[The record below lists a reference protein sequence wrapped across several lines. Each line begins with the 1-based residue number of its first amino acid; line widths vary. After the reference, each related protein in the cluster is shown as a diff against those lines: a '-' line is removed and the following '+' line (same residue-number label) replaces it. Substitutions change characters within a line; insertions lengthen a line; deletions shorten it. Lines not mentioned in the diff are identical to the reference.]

1 MEAGFVLCVFGFGV
15 VVVVW
20 VVVELLLWVGV
31 VGGFGWGQSWCR
43 LGSGF
48 VEESEEFSLVGGGG
62 RVRAGVQRWN
72 ERNQSTKADSAELS
86 LLRWGSI
93 R

>member
-1 MEAGFVLCVFGFGV
+1 MEAGFVVRALGFGV

-20 VVVELLLWVGV
+20 AVVELLLRVGQ
-31 VGGFGWGQSWCR
+31 GAGLGWGQSSCR
-43 LGSGF
+43 LGPCFDEKSQK
-48 VEESEEFSLVGGGG
+48 VSLAGGGG
-62 RVRAGVQRWN
+62 CVRAGVQRWN